1 VQWLQGIAFD
11 ILPIGASIFL
21 AVTIVS
27 IFVFLIAE
35 RDEQAKLFVLL
46 FGLAT
51 LGAVSG
57 VAGGGSR
64 VGVVGDII
72 PAALGLAGGVSAY
85 LFGVNQAKGLVASV
99 CAAAFA
105 LALGFGYAAGA
116 GNRSLS
122 DVKEANIEFCR
133 TLFSDSKTWADDK
146 AFCRVVTSIG
156 RECAWLFADG
166 FSKIPELGSSTERK
180 FQPVYDTI
188 WNGMQARALALKG
201 CDPVAGAPAQSAPT
215 N

>member
-1 VQWLQGIAFD
+1 MQWLQSIAFD
-11 ILPIGASIFL
+11 ILPIGVSIFL

-27 IFVFLIAE
+27 VFVFLIAE

-85 LFGVNQAKGLVASV
+85 LFGVNQSKGLVASV

-116 GNRSLS
+116 GNRSSS
-122 DVKEANIEFCR
+122 DVKEASVEFCR

-156 RECAWLFADG
+156 EECALLFADG
-166 FSKIPELGSSTERK
+166 FANIEEEGSSYEQK
-180 FQPVYDTI
+180 FNHVSNTI
-188 WNGMQARALALKG
+188 WNGMKERASALKDCG
-201 CDPVAGAPAQSAPT
+201 PIGEAPAQSAPT